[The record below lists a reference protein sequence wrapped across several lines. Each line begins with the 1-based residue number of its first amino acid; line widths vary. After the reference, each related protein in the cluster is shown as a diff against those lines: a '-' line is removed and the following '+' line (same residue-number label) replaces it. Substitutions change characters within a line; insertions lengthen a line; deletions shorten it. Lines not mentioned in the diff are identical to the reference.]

1 MHNGPVEVSD
11 MVPHAETVPLPPAT
25 LEALTFVYHARRL
38 SERRLASSIGTT
50 HPHVGR
56 IMAGKSRPSR
66 ILANRLSIALDL
78 PLEFNDMMMD
88 QSSNLGRKMRR
99 DDGFDMSLAPV
110 GDTPCPHDEAH
121 GNLLMWRALEA
132 AHEFE
137 SSKAFYE
144 EHRLNAVGFVP
155 AMGGAETVDG
165 YALDPW
171 HEFKTGFDS
180 DPLIVW
186 RGTPKAP
193 RTLGHL
199 TVLEFISTIPPE
211 HVVRCSHHER
221 R

>member
-1 MHNGPVEVSD
+1 
-11 MVPHAETVPLPPAT
+11 MVHAQTVPLPPAT
-25 LEALTFVYHARRL
+25 LEALAFVYHARCL

-56 IMAGKSRPSR
+56 IMSGKSRPSR
-66 ILANRLSIALDL
+66 VLANRLSIALDL
-78 PLEFNDMMMD
+78 PLEFTDMMMD

-110 GDTPCPHDEAH
+110 GETPCPHDEAH

-137 SSKAFYE
+137 SSKALYE
-144 EHRLNAVGFVP
+144 EHRLTAVGLVL
-155 AMGGAETVDG
+155 AMGGVDIVHG

-180 DPLIVW
+180 DPLVVW
-186 RGTPKAP
+186 RGAPKAP
-193 RTLGHL
+193 QSMLPATA
-199 TVLEFISTIPPE
+199 LEFISNIPPE
-211 HVVRCSHHER
+211 HVVRCFHHER
-221 R
+221 